1 MGELAALRIL
11 TDEVREKGHCDRTIA
26 EIAARAGICRS
37 TAKNAVRAAAAMG
50 LLTVQERRREGQKNL
65 PNVVRIVSREWQL
78 WIKRGGQRGGSQ
90 GSKTIGVKKITPT
103 DKESKRDKENGFPPG
118 ISETRFQPQN
128 TWDNRRRAI
137 GKAGEFRG
145 EGSTKTRGED
155 GQKTT
160 SRADQEDS
168 GYYC

>member
-137 GKAGEFRG
+137 GKAGG
-145 EGSTKTRGED
+145 V
-155 GQKTT
+155 
-160 SRADQEDS
+160 
-168 GYYC
+168 